1 MKKPISLTV
10 LTLLLAVSSLS
21 AATHYVSLGSTNPT
35 PPYTNWV
42 TAATSIQAAVNVAA
56 ANDVVLVTNGVYPGY
71 VSVTNALALLSVNGS
86 QLTVIN
92 GGGTNRCA
100 YLTNGASLT
109 GFTLTNG
116 GYTSWQYNGGGV
128 ECASTNAFLTNCLI
142 VGNVVGYASGGGAYG
157 GTLYNCTLS
166 GNRVLA
172 EGGGAYGATLYNCTL
187 TGNSAAF
194 ANSLG
199 GGACSCTL
207 YNCTLSGNS
216 SLDGGGGGAC
226 GSTLYN
232 CTLSGN
238 SATAFECGGSGSVG
252 GGADGCTLYNCTLS
266 GNGAESGGGAFGSTL
281 YNCIVYFNTSYLDT
295 SSGATN
301 FDSSSILNYCCT
313 TPLPTNGVGNIT
325 NAPLFVDSANGNL
338 RLQSNSPCINAGN
351 NTYVTTT
358 TDLDGRPRIVGGTVD
373 MGAYECQSPALLDF
387 YNWLQTYGLSTSA
400 LSVYADSDGDGMNN
414 WQEWVCGT
422 NPTNRLSVL
431 RLLSP
436 SITGTKLTVTWQSVA
451 GVNYFL
457 VRSTNPAA
465 PFTLLATNI
474 LGQAGMTSYGDTNAA
489 GKGPFFYRVGVKCP

>member
-1 MKKPISLTV
+1 MPLKKPISLTV
-10 LTLLLAVSSLS
+10 LTLLLAVSSLP

-42 TAATSIQAAVNVAA
+42 TAATNVQDAVNVAA
-56 ANDVVLVTNGVYPGY
+56 TDDVVLVTNGVYPGY
-71 VSVTNALALLSVNGS
+71 VSVTNALALLSVNGP
-86 QLTVIN
+86 QFTIIN
-92 GGGTNRCA
+92 GGGTNRCVD
-100 YLTNGASLT
+100 LTDGASLT

-116 GYTSWQYNGGGV
+116 YTGDWGGGV
-128 ECASTNAFLTNCLI
+128 ACASTNAFLMNCLI
-142 VGNVVGYASGGGAYG
+142 VGNSASNGLGGGAY
-157 GTLYNCTLS
+157 
-166 GNRVLA
+166 
-172 EGGGAYGATLYNCTL
+172 
-187 TGNSAAF
+187 
-194 ANSLG
+194 
-199 GGACSCTL
+199 
-207 YNCTLSGNS
+207 
-216 SLDGGGGGAC
+216 

-232 CTLSGN
+232 C
-238 SATAFECGGSGSVG
+238 V
-252 GGADGCTLYNCTLS
+252 
-266 GNGAESGGGAFGSTL
+266 
-281 YNCIVYFNTSYLDT
+281 VYFNT

-301 FDSSSILNYCCT
+301 VDSSSILNYCCT

-351 NTYVTTT
+351 NAYVTTT

-387 YNWLQTYGLSTSA
+387 YNWLQTYELSTSA
-400 LSVYADSDGDGMNN
+400 SSVYLDSDGDGMNN

-436 SITGTKLTVTWQSVA
+436 SITGTKVTVTWRSVV

-457 VRSTNPAA
+457 ERSANPAA

-474 LGQAGMTSYGDTNAA
+474 VGQAGTTSYGDTNAA